1 MAKDDFILL
10 IDVGNTN
17 IKIGIARSSLII
29 HTFVIPTSLQETAD
43 TFGLKIFQL
52 CNYLSVDPKML
63 KTWMVSSVV
72 PSLDQIIRQAGQ
84 KFSHSYVIFIP
95 YDFELPLKNYYAH
108 PEEVGADRLV
118 TAYAARKLYPSN
130 PGLIVID
137 FGTATTL
144 ECVQD
149 WGYLGGLICPGM
161 LSSLQA
167 LGGQTSKLPR
177 IGLDLSSEDLEIGIS
192 TATSMNNGFI
202 FGFSAMVDGLCQ
214 QLKRKLSGQTLTIAT
229 GGFAQK
235 LIRVCSGIDAVC
247 DDLLLKGLQ
256 MAYDEVIP
264 ANLHNLVGQDEA
276 YRKG

>member
-1 MAKDDFILL
+1 MANEHFTLL

-17 IKIGIARSSLII
+17 IKIGFARASVIL

-52 CNYLSVDPKML
+52 CDYLSVDTKVI

-72 PSLDQIIRQAGQ
+72 PSLDPVIKRAGE
-84 KFSHSYVIFIP
+84 KFSHSHVVFLP
-95 YDFELPLKNYYAH
+95 QDVDLPLKNYYAH

-118 TAYAARKLYPSN
+118 TAYAARKLYLSS

-144 ECVQD
+144 ECIQD

-161 LSSLQA
+161 LYSLQA
-167 LGGQTSKLPR
+167 LGGQTAKLPR
-177 IGLDLSSEDLEIGIS
+177 IGLDLASTELEIGIS
-192 TATSMNNGFI
+192 TATSMNNGFV
-202 FGFSAMVDGLCQ
+202 FGFSAMIEGLCLE
-214 QLKRKLSGQTLTIAT
+214 LKKQLSGEILVVAT

-235 LIRVCSGIDAVC
+235 LIQACSEIDVVCN
-247 DDLLLKGLQ
+247 DLLLRGLL
-256 MAYDEVIP
+256 MAYEEIFLTKP
-264 ANLHNLVGQDEA
+264 ENRGLSS
-276 YRKG
+276 

>member
-1 MAKDDFILL
+1 MANEHFTLL

-17 IKIGIARSSLII
+17 IKIGFARASVIL

-52 CNYLSVDPKML
+52 CDYLSVDTKVI

-72 PSLDQIIRQAGQ
+72 PSLDPVIKRAGE
-84 KFSHSYVIFIP
+84 KFSHSHVVFLP
-95 YDFELPLKNYYAH
+95 QDVDLPLKNYYAH

-118 TAYAARKLYPSN
+118 TAYAARKLYLSS

-149 WGYLGGLICPGM
+149 WGYIGGLICPGM

-167 LGGQTSKLPR
+167 LGGLTAKLPK
-177 IGLDLSSEDLEIGIS
+177 IGLDLSSNDLEIGIS
-192 TATSMNNGFI
+192 TVTSMNNGFI
-202 FGFSAMVDGLCQ
+202 FGFSTMIDGLCE
-214 QLKRKLSGQTLTIAT
+214 QLKKKLSGQALTIAT

-235 LIRVCSGIDAVC
+235 LIQICSGIDVVC
-247 DDLLLKGLQ
+247 DDLLLQGLL
-256 MAYDEVIP
+256 MAHDEILSDQT
-264 ANLHNLVGQDEA
+264 AAIAQKNI
-276 YRKG
+276 